1 MENNRGARRRISAL
15 FSEYTHHLLEVTQIK
30 DPKTV
35 RICMTMF
42 RDGLLRR
49 IEKETKF
56 STEMKAYAK
65 NVIRHRYKAFSQGY
79 ESINTIIQNRP
90 KTS

>member
-1 MENNRGARRRISAL
+1 MENNRGARRRVSAL

-35 RICMTMF
+35 RICMAMF

-49 IEKETKF
+49 IEKETKL
-56 STEMKAYAK
+56 SVEMQAYAK
-65 NVIRHRYKAFSQGY
+65 NVIRHRYKVFSREY
-79 ESINTIIQNRP
+79 ETINRIIQNRP